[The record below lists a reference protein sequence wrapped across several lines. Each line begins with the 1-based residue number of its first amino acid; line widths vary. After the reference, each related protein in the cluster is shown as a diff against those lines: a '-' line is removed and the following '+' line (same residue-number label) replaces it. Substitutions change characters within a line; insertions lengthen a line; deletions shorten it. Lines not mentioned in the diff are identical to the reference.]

1 MSWKPRRA
9 GYNGAEVYRGTVD
22 GQGKRS
28 SMGRVNPCR
37 QKTGPRAFARGP
49 ICFLMELH
57 SLDALDVGLPGAV
70 GAAVRMG
77 HLNAEI
83 HALAAELAFGHID

>member
-1 MSWKPRRA
+1 
-9 GYNGAEVYRGTVD
+9 
-22 GQGKRS
+22 
-28 SMGRVNPCR
+28 MGRVNPCR

-57 SLDALDVGLPGAV
+57 GAGDLAGAEAAGAHIDVFGSAVHHSLDALDVRLPGAV

-83 HALAAELAFGHID
+83 HALTAELAFGHID